1 MTQPAQPRS
10 DCFMEELHVSKWKK
24 GDEKK
29 KKKEKQKRTP
39 ASKPRF
45 ESMAPGRYSTS
56 SYMLASKHAR

>member
-1 MTQPAQPRS
+1 
-10 DCFMEELHVSKWKK
+10 MEELHVSKWKK